1 VLVLSSSSSRKEVAS
16 PYCVVTVPRCRRYGE
31 GVGGYGQFCPVA
43 KTSEL
48 LCERWVPLIVRELL
62 LGSRRFSD
70 IQRGVPLISP
80 TLLTKRLRQL
90 EAAGAIE
97 RVQSGRSAQYSLT
110 EAGWELYPII
120 EAMGVW
126 GQRWARSRYTPD
138 ELDPALLMWDMRR
151 MLRPAGLRATRTV
164 VEFRFVQAPAGKSTY
179 WLVVDDAIDLCIVDP
194 GYVVDVHVRAQLR
207 ALTQVWMGDRTMHD
221 AMANGVIEVAGSRN
235 LARAFVQWL
244 GQHPILGSIA
254 MRSAA
259 SV

>member
-1 VLVLSSSSSRKEVAS
+1 M
-16 PYCVVTVPRCRRYGE
+16 TVPRCRRYGE
-31 GVGGYGQFCPVA
+31 RVAGYGQFCPVA

-70 IQRGVPLISP
+70 IQRGIPLISP

-126 GQRWARSRYTPD
+126 GQRWVVP
-138 ELDPALLMWDMRR
+138 
-151 MLRPAGLRATRTV
+151 RA
-164 VEFRFVQAPAGKSTY
+164 S
-179 WLVVDDAIDLCIVDP
+179 
-194 GYVVDVHVRAQLR
+194 
-207 ALTQVWMGDRTMHD
+207 
-221 AMANGVIEVAGSRN
+221 VAGVRCRQSLTEDRVEQKSWGESPS
-235 LARAFVQWL
+235 LVTAISALRTKDFR
-244 GQHPILGSIA
+244 PTGS
-254 MRSAA
+254 
-259 SV
+259 

>member
-1 VLVLSSSSSRKEVAS
+1 VALQ
-16 PYCVVTVPRCRRYGE
+16 RYGD
-31 GVGGYGQFCPVA
+31 GVSGYGQFCPVA

-62 LGSRRFSD
+62 LGSKRFSD

-97 RVQSGRSAQYSLT
+97 HIQNDRNAEYSLT

-126 GQRWARSRYTPD
+126 GQRWARSSYTPD
-138 ELDPALLMWDMRR
+138 ELDPALLMWDVRR
-151 MLRPAGLRATRTV
+151 MLQPTGLRAIRTV
-164 VEFRFVQAPAGKSTY
+164 IEFRFLRAPAGKSTY
-179 WLVVDDAIDLCIVDP
+179 WLVVDDAVDLCMVDP
-194 GYVVDVHVRAQLR
+194 GFAVDLRVRADLR

-221 AMANGVIEVAGSRN
+221 ALAEGVIEVDGP
-235 LARAFVQWL
+235 RAFARTFGQWF
-244 GQHPILGSIA
+244 GQHPILGSVVK
-254 MRSAA
+254 RSA
-259 SV
+259 

>member
-1 VLVLSSSSSRKEVAS
+1 M
-16 PYCVVTVPRCRRYGE
+16 
-31 GVGGYGQFCPVA
+31 A
-43 KTSEL
+43 KASEL

-62 LGSRRFSD
+62 LGSRRFSE

-90 EAAGAIE
+90 EASGAIE

-151 MLRPAGLRATRTV
+151 MLQPAGLRATRTV

-179 WLVVDDAIDLCIVDP
+179 WLVVDDAIDLCMVDP
-194 GYVVDVHVRAQLR
+194 GYQVDVHVRAQLR
-207 ALTQVWMGDRTMHD
+207 ALTQVWMGDRTMRD
-221 AMANGVIEVAGSRN
+221 AMANGVIEVAGSRT

>member
-1 VLVLSSSSSRKEVAS
+1 MTSPQSVVRGVAF
-16 PYCVVTVPRCRRYGE
+16 RRYGD
-31 GVGGYGQFCPVA
+31 GVSGYGQFCPVA

-97 RVQSGRSAQYSLT
+97 RVQNGRSAQYSLT
-110 EAGWELYPII
+110 EAGWDLYPII

-138 ELDPALLMWDMRR
+138 ELDPALLMWDVRR
-151 MLRPAGLRATRTV
+151 MLQPAGLRATRTV
-164 VEFRFVQAPAGKSTY
+164 AEFRFLQAPAGKSTY
-179 WLVVDDAIDLCIVDP
+179 WLVVDDAIDLCVVDP
-194 GYVVDVHVRAQLR
+194 GYPVDLHVRAELR
-207 ALTQVWMGDRTMHD
+207 ALTQVWMGDRVMRD
-221 AMANGVIEVAGSRN
+221 AIADGAIEVAGP
-235 LARAFVQWL
+235 RALVRTFVQWL
-244 GQHPILGSIA
+244 GQHPILGSVA
-254 MRSAA
+254 MGSAD
-259 SV
+259 SGERHLNGSPT